1 MNGEYELSYTF
12 IDLFAGIG
20 GVRIGFEHNGFRC
33 VFSSEW
39 DSHSQDTYEANFGD
53 RPKGDITSITAED
66 IPDHDV
72 LTAGFPC
79 QPFSIIGE
87 GKGFSDTRGT
97 LFFDIERILKTK
109 RPRAVMLENVKQLRG
124 HDGGRTLRVILDS
137 LSSMGYQVH
146 WKILNG
152 LDFGLPQKRERIII
166 VGFLDNV
173 QFSFPEGSPGKYK
186 SLAEVLEPEHD
197 VDPKHFLSKEIRES
211 VRARVTNPYPVP
223 SVWHE
228 NKSGNIGVHDFSC
241 ALRAGASYNYL
252 TVNGVRRLT
261 PREMLR
267 LQGFPDD
274 FKVVVS
280 DTQIRKQCGNSVV
293 IPKIQAVAAEMKKAL
308 AIFDSKSA
316 VTREMAS

>member
-1 MNGEYELSYTF
+1 MSYTF

-20 GVRIGFEHNGFRC
+20 GVRLAFERNHFEC

-39 DSHSQDTYEANFGD
+39 DGPAQDSYEANFGD
-53 RPKGDITSITAED
+53 RPAGDITKIAAESV
-66 IPDHDV
+66 PDHDV
-72 LTAGFPC
+72 LTGGFPC

-87 GKGFSDTRGT
+87 GKGFADTRGT
-97 LFFDIERILKTK
+97 LFFEIERILRFK

-124 HDGGRTLRVILDS
+124 HDGGRTLSTIVETLQSI
-137 LSSMGYQVH
+137 GYRVH

-152 LDFGLPQKRERIII
+152 LHFGVPQKRERIII
-166 VGFLDNV
+166 VGFLDDVRFN
-173 QFSFPEGSPGKYK
+173 FPEGKPDGYK
-186 SLAEVLEPEHD
+186 PLSEILEADQNVEA
-197 VDPKHFLSKEIRES
+197 KHFLSDE
-211 VRARVTNPYPVP
+211 VRAKVMDRVRKPFPVP

-274 FKVVVS
+274 FKIVVS
-280 DTQIRKQCGNSVV
+280 DAQIRKQCGNSVV
-293 IPKIQAVAAEMKKAL
+293 VPKIQAVAKEIRKAL
-308 AIFDSKSA
+308 EEHDLRSA
-316 VTREMAS
+316 TQQLQAGK